1 MIVFDSA
8 PADRRFLAG
17 VLLFCA
23 FASLV
28 SSVWCVYIDDVV
40 NNDAVEYIRAAELF
54 AARNW
59 SGAFNVHQWPFF
71 SALMWI
77 TSAALDVDYEVAGY
91 VLNTVFFT
99 LATIFFVLTV
109 HAFGGTSRRIL
120 TIAALVAVL
129 HPSFNEYRAYIMRDA
144 GYLAFYLFALFCLA
158 RHSTMP
164 SRATVF
170 GTIVALML
178 ASLFRIEGVVFL
190 LATPLLF
197 VVTRRNTDGHL
208 WKRLSILLASTVLLA
223 IILGW
228 WLIAPAT
235 QSGSESL
242 PSSPLHVVMS
252 AWAHISDMVAQ
263 KMTVLRSEFLSPY
276 SAEYAWVLFVFA
288 VGMLLLSATFTQLT
302 IPWALFIIGGLWAGL
317 RFEHKSQNRL
327 WLSLVSMHL
336 LILLVFTVIKL
347 FLVARYPLALT
358 ITVLTLAPF
367 AVDRMF
373 SVLAWRP
380 LSGLR
385 RALIALLIVWGIGES
400 VSGLDNVTR
409 AGAIKEAGRWLAAQ
423 NHAPDLVV
431 TNDRRLA
438 YYAGVHQDLE
448 YIEPSVPKILH
459 GLRGGLWPD
468 AAYVALRIRR
478 SDSSSETWILEALG
492 GAPLRIVDSG
502 IGDRVMIYYRP

>member
-1 MIVFDSA
+1 MFDSA

-17 VLLFCA
+17 VLFFCA

-28 SSVWCVYIDDVV
+28 SSVWCVHIDDVV

-129 HPSFNEYRAYIMRDA
+129 HPSFNEYRAYIIRDA

-197 VVTRRNTDGHL
+197 VVTRRNTNGHL

-252 AWAHISDMVAQ
+252 AWAHISDMV
-263 KMTVLRSEFLSPY
+263 
-276 SAEYAWVLFVFA
+276 
-288 VGMLLLSATFTQLT
+288 
-302 IPWALFIIGGLWAGL
+302 
-317 RFEHKSQNRL
+317 
-327 WLSLVSMHL
+327 
-336 LILLVFTVIKL
+336 
-347 FLVARYPLALT
+347 
-358 ITVLTLAPF
+358 
-367 AVDRMF
+367 
-373 SVLAWRP
+373 
-380 LSGLR
+380 
-385 RALIALLIVWGIGES
+385 
-400 VSGLDNVTR
+400 
-409 AGAIKEAGRWLAAQ
+409 
-423 NHAPDLVV
+423 
-431 TNDRRLA
+431 
-438 YYAGVHQDLE
+438 
-448 YIEPSVPKILH
+448 
-459 GLRGGLWPD
+459 
-468 AAYVALRIRR
+468 
-478 SDSSSETWILEALG
+478 
-492 GAPLRIVDSG
+492 
-502 IGDRVMIYYRP
+502 